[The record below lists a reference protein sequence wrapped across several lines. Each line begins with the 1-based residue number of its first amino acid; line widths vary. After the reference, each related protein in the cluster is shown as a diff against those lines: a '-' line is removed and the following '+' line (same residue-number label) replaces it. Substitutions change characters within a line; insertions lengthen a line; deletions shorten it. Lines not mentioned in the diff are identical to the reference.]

1 MTRDHF
7 LGVNPFSSKPGINLT
22 FADIYRPPNK
32 RTTLVVPCGEIE
44 VSFRFQT
51 KKEGILAEQRYSA
64 LFKQDINDI
73 NSCDSCPAVK

>member
-7 LGVNPFSSKPGINLT
+7 VGEKPHSSKPGINLN
-22 FADIYRPPNK
+22 IYRPPNK

-44 VSFRFQT
+44 VSFRFET

-73 NSCDSCPAVK
+73 TSCDSCPAVK